1 MLGSKYIAA
10 LSQYHLFCFSV
21 SSPLHVLYTGCIL
34 WYLNV
39 NYWQI
44 GRSNKQGTPSSEF
57 NLCYCGE
64 VFYTNKGHSDRKATS
79 ILKNGLTM
87 LTGLFFLDTPTI
99 AGAKSCATKTL
110 RVFEIVWTS
119 WWNRLYSAFK
129 LFPPIYD
136 GLVVTVAKLSY
147 YHMNIS
153 WGSVK

>member
-1 MLGSKYIAA
+1 MLGSEYIVA

-21 SSPLHVLYTGCIL
+21 SNSLHVFYTGCIL
-34 WYLNV
+34 WYMNV
-39 NYWQI
+39 NNWQI
-44 GRSNKQGTPSSEF
+44 GRSNKPGTPSSEL

-64 VFYTNKGHSDRKATS
+64 VFYTNKWHSDKIATS
-79 ILKNGLTM
+79 ILKNRLTT
-87 LTGLFFLDTPTI
+87 LTGLSFLDRPTI
-99 AGAKSCATKTL
+99 PGAKSCAKKRL
-110 RVFEIVWTS
+110 HVFEMVWTS

-129 LFPPIYD
+129 LFPPMYD